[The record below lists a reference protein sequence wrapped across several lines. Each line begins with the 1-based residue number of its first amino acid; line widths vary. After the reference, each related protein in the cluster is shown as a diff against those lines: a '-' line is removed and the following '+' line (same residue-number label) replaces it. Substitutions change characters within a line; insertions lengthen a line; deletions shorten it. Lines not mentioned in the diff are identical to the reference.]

1 MSSLNPVAAAIE
13 RDDIALFVDSLFL
26 VYIIMILA
34 WIAISWVVMFR
45 GSLPYNRPLRAVTG
59 FIEESV
65 EPYLN
70 LFRRMV
76 PTVGIGGMG
85 LDLGPMIGLILLFL
99 ARAIVV
105 GLIQG

>member
-1 MSSLNPVAAAIE
+1 MTLWSPILGAID
-13 RDDIALFVDSLFL
+13 RGDIALFVDSLFL
-26 VYIIMILA
+26 VYIILILA

-70 LFRRMV
+70 FFRKRI

-85 LDLGPMIGLILLFL
+85 LDLGPMVGLIVLFI

-105 GLIQG
+105 GLIEG

>member
-1 MSSLNPVAAAIE
+1 MNVLTAAIDRNDVAA
-13 RDDIALFVDSLFL
+13 FVDSVFL
-26 VYIIMILA
+26 VYIIMIFA

-59 FIEESV
+59 FIEECV

-70 LFRRMV
+70 VFRRMV

-85 LDLGPMIGLILLFL
+85 LDLGPM
-99 ARAIVV
+99 V
-105 GLIQG
+105 GLIFLFIAQAITVGLIRG